1 MTIDQQLKYLKLHY
15 ISDNYELIA
24 KQAAEKQWTHIRYL
38 TELIL
43 AQANQRLDRA
53 IERRIYQ
60 ARFPQI
66 KTLEQFNWSWP
77 KKINQPQ
84 VRNLFRLKWIEDKSN
99 VIFLGGCQGL
109 EKHTL
114 LQHSDMK
121 HVSRDILFCFLQ
133 QLRQL
138 IT

>member
-77 KKINQPQ
+77 KKSIS
-84 VRNLFRLKWIEDKSN
+84 RKCEICSDSN
-99 VIFLGGCQGL
+99 GSKTKV
-109 EKHTL
+109 
-114 LQHSDMK
+114 M
-121 HVSRDILFCFLQ
+121 
-133 QLRQL
+133 
-138 IT
+138 